1 MAMDAIH
8 VAQDLENEF
17 KIPCVRGIQVN
28 RNAQGKKVPI
38 GEDNSLTPEQIAND
52 RGNPNGNTLSIYIKH
67 LPGIAV
73 IDFDTKELDGCALW
87 ELCCQR
93 MYLRCETRGGYQ
105 VCNPANKR
113 CRHVN
118 LLRKAKDV
126 SPTLGN
132 KAMSV

>member
-1 MAMDAIH
+1 MIIFHRKIRADRSQVNRFSNKAPVMAMDAIH

-17 KIPCVRGIQVN
+17 GIPCVRRIQVN

-93 MYLRCETRGGYQ
+93 RYLRTETRGVG
-105 VCNPANKR
+105 
-113 CRHVN
+113 
-118 LLRKAKDV
+118 
-126 SPTLGN
+126 
-132 KAMSV
+132 

>member
-1 MAMDAIH
+1 MDAIH

-38 GEDNSLTPEQIAND
+38 GENNSLTPEQIAND

-73 IDFDTKELDGCALW
+73 IDFDTKVMVSTTPIAWATPNLLPRQTDDGSWTQTAGGEPCCAL
-87 ELCCQR
+87 LQR
-93 MYLRCETRGGYQ
+93 C
-105 VCNPANKR
+105 
-113 CRHVN
+113 H
-118 LLRKAKDV
+118 
-126 SPTLGN
+126 
-132 KAMSV
+132 